1 MGTAKEIISLAKSWI
16 GKNEA
21 DGSHKTIID
30 IYNSHKPLAR
40 GYKVK
45 CVAND
50 SKTNDAWCAT
60 FISALAIQCNATDI
74 IPTECGCGEM
84 IKLCQ
89 KMGIWVENENR
100 VPKEGDIIFY
110 DWQDD
115 GKSDNKGWSDH
126 VGIVEKVNG
135 NTITVIE
142 GNVKDAVGR
151 RTIAVNGRY
160 IRGYAVPKYE
170 VAKDSV
176 TEKAVT
182 EKPSAGC
189 GEVSITLNEL
199 QKGSKGKQVKALQCI
214 LVGYGYD
221 LGEKPLDGDF
231 GGKTDAGVRL
241 FQKNNGLTV
250 DGIVGVKTW
259 TKLLKT

>member
-1 MGTAKEIISLAKSWI
+1 MITAKEIVNLAKAWI

-21 DGSHKTIID
+21 DKSHKAIIN
-30 IYNSHKPLAR
+30 IYNSYKPWAR
-40 GYKVK
+40 GYKVTYT
-45 CVAND
+45 D
-50 SKTNDAWCAT
+50 SWCAT

-100 VPKEGDIIFY
+100 VPGEGDIIFY

-115 GKSDNKGWSDH
+115 GNGDNKGWSDH

-142 GNVKDAVGR
+142 GNINDAVGR
-151 RTIAVNGRY
+151 RTIAVNARY

-170 VAKDSV
+170 VS
-176 TEKAVT
+176 T
-182 EKPSAGC
+182 KPSTSQKDT
-189 GEVSITLNEL
+189 VSQENVSSQKEIAMILNEL
-199 QKGSKGKQVKALQCI
+199 QKGSKGKQVEALQCI
-214 LVGYGYD
+214 LVGHDYE
-221 LGEKPLDGDF
+221 LGDNPIDGDF
-231 GGKTDAGVRL
+231 GGKTDAGVRQ
-241 FQKNNGLTV
+241 FQKDKGLTV

-259 TKLLKT
+259 TKLLKS

>member
-1 MGTAKEIISLAKSWI
+1 MTTAKGIVNLAKAWI

-21 DGSHKTIID
+21 DKSHKSIIT
-30 IYNSHKPLAR
+30 IYNSHKPWAR
-40 GYKVK
+40 GYEVK
-45 CVAND
+45 YTD
-50 SKTNDAWCAT
+50 SWCAV

-74 IPTECGCGEM
+74 IPTECGCEEM

-115 GKSDNKGWSDH
+115 GKGDSKGWSDH

-142 GNVKDAVGR
+142 GNINDAVGR
-151 RTIAVNGRY
+151 RTIAVNARY
-160 IRGYAVPKYE
+160 IRGYAVPKYD
-170 VAKDSV
+170 VAKESV
-176 TEKAVT
+176 TEKTTT
-182 EKPSAGC
+182 EKPIAKTPASEC
-189 GEVSITLNEL
+189 DEVSITLSEL

-221 LGEKPLDGDF
+221 LGEKPIDGDF

-259 TKLLKT
+259 TKLLKS